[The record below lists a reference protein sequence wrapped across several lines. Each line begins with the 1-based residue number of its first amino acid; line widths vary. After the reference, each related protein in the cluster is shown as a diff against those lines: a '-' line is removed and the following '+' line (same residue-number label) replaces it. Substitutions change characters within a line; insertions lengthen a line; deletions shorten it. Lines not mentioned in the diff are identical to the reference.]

1 MHSFHVKKNDEVVV
15 IAGADKG
22 KRGRIIAVEP
32 QKQRVLVEGVRMT
45 KKHMR
50 KSQQYPNGQIVDRE
64 GSIHLSNVM
73 KAEVYDAR
81 AAKRGA
87 QPGAAPAKPA

>member
-22 KRGRIIAVEP
+22 KRGRVIAVDGKKE
-32 QKQRVLVEGVRMT
+32 RVLVEGVRMI

-50 KSQQYPNGQIVDRE
+50 KTQQYPNGTILNRE

-73 KAEVYDAR
+73 KADVFEAR
-81 AAKRGA
+81 QARRGNKPEAKA
-87 QPGAAPAKPA
+87 